1 MGGGGGGGGVVR
13 IVFAVRRQSG
23 RLGKNLSCANCRLH
37 IVIIPTSHAIPATQ
51 AHEEKTKRQNDIL
64 LRAEPPLPQLSASK
78 RFSLSVYRIN
88 LCVWLRGSHGARS
101 TCGWCGRTGGS
112 TTGTP
117 AAGSGQRS
125 ETTASRALTKQK
137 SDLSSLCYVPVLQ
150 IRDILL
156 RIRIRGSVPLTNS
169 SGSCYFHP

>member
-1 MGGGGGGGGVVR
+1 MYLRGTNRGWGKRGVVR
-13 IVFAVRRQSG
+13 IVFAVRHQSG
-23 RLGKNLSCANCRLH
+23 GLGKNLSFANCRLH

-51 AHEEKTKRQNDIL
+51 AHEEKQSSRYDICHELNPSLSQL
-64 LRAEPPLPQLSASK
+64 LASK

-101 TCGWCGRTGGS
+101 ICGWCGRTGGS

-125 ETTASRALTKQK
+125 ETTAFRA
-137 SDLSSLCYVPVLQ
+137 
-150 IRDILL
+150 
-156 RIRIRGSVPLTNS
+156 
-169 SGSCYFHP
+169 